1 MIGASTPVFLPLYSF
16 LVPTPPQAF
25 TSKSCAFRLGLS
37 SCQHRALTG
46 MEIPLCTHHMINAW
60 RSSTPS
66 CETLTSSPFAVTAV
80 FSPSD
85 TLIAGGPAL

>member
-1 MIGASTPVFLPLYSF
+1 MLRSRSDTASSIHVQVLRVQARPVELSAP
-16 LVPTPPQAF
+16 
-25 TSKSCAFRLGLS
+25 RLDQPGD
-37 SCQHRALTG
+37 
-46 MEIPLCTHHMINAW
+46 PLCTHHMINAW

-85 TLIAGGPAL
+85 TLIAGGPGL